1 MGDVSPVGMDLG
13 TAGTM
18 MRLSLPYGLA
28 AGAGDRR
35 NLAKSVELETA
46 GGSDAAA
53 EAGARARE
61 NERLEQACSEFEAI
75 FIEMILKS
83 ARASIPKGGLFSSEE
98 EELVREMLDS
108 QLAQEVAKG
117 GGIGLAKFMERNMTG
132 DGKAVKQGGAGEL

>member
-61 NERLEQACSEFEAI
+61 NERLAQACS
-75 FIEMILKS
+75 
-83 ARASIPKGGLFSSEE
+83 
-98 EELVREMLDS
+98 
-108 QLAQEVAKG
+108 
-117 GGIGLAKFMERNMTG
+117 
-132 DGKAVKQGGAGEL
+132 